1 MQHFGRAAGTAIK
14 GMSRVIP
21 QRGLSTI
28 SHAPTGLISKMATY
42 GMAGATAL
50 GTGAIAGS
58 IYSKQQELER
68 LREKGK
74 INNAQYRRDMENLA
88 KLNRERENKVRKR
101 RELEE
106 EEELGIDFEG
116 HGKRRSPYISTVPV
130 LGTSGYYEAHNAPKT
145 VGHGGSRR
153 KHRGKTHRRKNRK
166 NRKTRRN

>member
-1 MQHFGRAAGTAIK
+1 MFGRAAGTAIK
-14 GMSRVIP
+14 GMSRAIP

-28 SHAPTGLISKMATY
+28 THAPMGPISKMATY
-42 GMAGATAL
+42 GKVGATAL

-88 KLNRERENKVRKR
+88 KLNRARENKARER

-106 EEELGIDFEG
+106 EEELGIDYEG
-116 HGKRRSPYISTVPV
+116 LGKRRSPYISTAPV
-130 LGTSGYYEAHNAPKT
+130 LGTSGYYEAHNARRS
-145 VGHGGSRR
+145 VGEGGSRR
-153 KHRGKTHRRKNRK
+153 KHRGKTHRRKHRK